1 MKTLSIDLESYSGE
15 NLARGGAY
23 RYAAADDFE
32 LLLFAYAVDDG
43 PVHVVSTATGEHV
56 PDAVVT
62 ALADPQVTKRAWN
75 AQFERVVLSR
85 WLQQAG
91 RLPAGEYLDPAGWE
105 CTMVWASALGLP
117 RALKDAGAALNL
129 DKQKLDEGRDL
140 IQFFCTPTR
149 GRAADAPQLF
159 DADGLEHRHRPESAP
174 EKWADFIEY
183 CRRDVEVETAIRQRL
198 DDMPLP
204 PFVWAEYAVDQ
215 RINDAGV
222 RIDQPLAAAAIHAD
236 DAYRAH
242 CLDEA
247 QELTGLDNPA
257 SPTQLQAWLADQ
269 GVEVASMAKQ
279 DVADALATAT
289 GTTRRVLELRQDM
302 SRSSTKKYEAMEN
315 AVCPDGRAR
324 GLTQFYGAGRTG
336 RWAGRLI
343 QVQNLPRNYLP
354 DLDQARA
361 LVRAE
366 QHQAVEMLY
375 PSVPDTLSQLIRTA
389 FIPAE
394 GMRFIVADYSA
405 IEARVLAWLA
415 GEQKT
420 LDAFAAG
427 EDLYCVTASAMFG
440 VPVDKHGPNADLRQK
455 GKIAVLACIAEGQ
468 EVLTDHG
475 PVPIENVT
483 TRHRVWDGHEWIAH
497 DGLID
502 RGVKNVITY
511 DGLTA
516 TPDHLV
522 WVTGETRPVP
532 LGDAAARRARLAQTG
547 DGRHPLRLGGNHLP
561 GETLGPEV
569 AHLLRPDPLHR
580 LRLRAMAAP
589 GESHPRRVEG
599 MPALLPAADHTAVAR
614 PEVDRGEAT
623 VHQPRRP
630 RVPALWRAWNRIQIL
645 LGHRGRPVGHGQPG
659 AGEAQGARPD
669 RQRRPL
675 RAGEHPV
682 GHPDAAVA
690 ESAPVGDAAG
700 LGPRRLAVLEAGG
713 HPEAGGGH
721 DPRGNHRR
729 RGEGRGRTPE
739 ELAGNPS
746 KARVY
751 DLLNAGPRHRFTVA
765 GKLVHNCGYQGGVGA
780 MRAMGALRMGIEEH
794 ELKPIVDAW
803 RDANRHVVDFWW
815 RIDQAAIDAIRTG
828 RPQRVRAV
836 TLRMRAGALTIT
848 LPSGRT
854 LVYPGARLGTNRF
867 GKPSVTFKG
876 IGMNRKFQ
884 TEETYGG
891 KLTENITQAVARDLL
906 AHALGV
912 VADAGHR
919 IVMHVHDE
927 IVVEAPPETTVEEIC
942 DLMAQAPDWATGL
955 PLAADG
961 FDCPYYQKD

>member
-1 MKTLSIDLESYSGE
+1 MKTLAIDVETYSGE
-15 NLARGGAY
+15 NIARGGAY

-85 WLQQAG
+85 WLQQTG
-91 RLPAGEYLDPAGWE
+91 RLQAGEYLDPAGWE

-215 RINDAGV
+215 RINDAGI
-222 RIDQPLAAAAIHAD
+222 RIDQELAAAAIDAD
-236 DAYRAH
+236 DTYRAH

-257 SPTQLQAWLADQ
+257 SPTQLQRWLADQ
-269 GVEVASMAKQ
+269 GVDVASMAKQ
-279 DVADALATAT
+279 DVADALETAT

-361 LVRAE
+361 LVRGGH
-366 QHQAVEMLY
+366 HQAVEMLY

-427 EDLYCVTASAMFG
+427 EDLYCVTASSMFG
-440 VPVDKHGPNADLRQK
+440 VPVGKHGPNSDLRQK
-455 GKIAVLACIAEGQ
+455 GKIAVLA
-468 EVLTDHG
+468 
-475 PVPIENVT
+475 
-483 TRHRVWDGHEWIAH
+483 
-497 DGLID
+497 
-502 RGVKNVITY
+502 
-511 DGLTA
+511 
-516 TPDHLV
+516 
-522 WVTGETRPVP
+522 
-532 LGDAAARRARLAQTG
+532 
-547 DGRHPLRLGGNHLP
+547 
-561 GETLGPEV
+561 
-569 AHLLRPDPLHR
+569 
-580 LRLRAMAAP
+580 
-589 GESHPRRVEG
+589 
-599 MPALLPAADHTAVAR
+599 
-614 PEVDRGEAT
+614 
-623 VHQPRRP
+623 
-630 RVPALWRAWNRIQIL
+630 
-645 LGHRGRPVGHGQPG
+645 
-659 AGEAQGARPD
+659 
-669 RQRRPL
+669 
-675 RAGEHPV
+675 
-682 GHPDAAVA
+682 
-690 ESAPVGDAAG
+690 
-700 LGPRRLAVLEAGG
+700 
-713 HPEAGGGH
+713 
-721 DPRGNHRR
+721 
-729 RGEGRGRTPE
+729 
-739 ELAGNPS
+739 
-746 KARVY
+746 
-751 DLLNAGPRHRFTVA
+751 
-765 GKLVHNCGYQGGVGA
+765 CGYQGGVGA

-794 ELKPIVDAW
+794 ELQPIVDAW
-803 RDANRHVVDFWW
+803 RDANKHIVDYWW
-815 RIDQAAIDAIRTG
+815 RIDQAALDAIRTG

-836 TLRMRAGALTIT
+836 TLRMRSGALTIT

-867 GKPSVTFKG
+867 GKPSVQFNG
-876 IGMNRKFQ
+876 IGLNRKLQ
-884 TEETYGG
+884 REETYGG

-906 AHALGV
+906 AHALGT
-912 VADAGHR
+912 VAAAGHR

-927 IVVEAPPETTVEEIC
+927 IVVEAPPETTVDTIC
-942 DLMAQAPDWATGL
+942 DLMAHAPAWATGL